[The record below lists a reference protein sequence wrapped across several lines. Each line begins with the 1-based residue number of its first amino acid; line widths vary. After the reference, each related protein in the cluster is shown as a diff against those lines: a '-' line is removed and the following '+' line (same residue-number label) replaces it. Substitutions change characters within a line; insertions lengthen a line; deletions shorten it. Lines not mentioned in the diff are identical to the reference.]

1 MTKTRITMATVA
13 KLNLKFTKTQEK
25 AWRTLNKTQCKE
37 LVLAWSRQSGKS
49 CFLEFCCIYWLLK
62 KSSNIGYI
70 TPQFAHSRKVY
81 SDITRILEPTGLIK
95 TANASTLQIEL
106 VNGNKLSFFSAESPT
121 AIRGNTFKGLCVI
134 DEAAFIADTTS
145 DGQDFFNSILM
156 PTCKAHK
163 PKVIYASTPLAKS
176 GTFYNKFMR
185 GQEQHLRD
193 ASNKVYSI
201 KATIYDD
208 SLLTEEEIQDIK
220 DSIPEASFER
230 EFMVE
235 FMDNALSAFSDY
247 TDKFTLKKQID
258 FNQPLWIGVDFHSVG
273 SDSTILTLIN
283 KENDVWQ
290 YEIKGGLDAQYRQIA
305 DIIDKCKKLVIAYME
320 SNSIGEVMLNE
331 VKKLTKQRS
340 KVIEWCT
347 TNDSKETQVGLVQ
360 TLMTKDMMHFEEKNT
375 QLKNQ
380 LDVFG
385 YSISKSKR
393 ITYSALSGQHD
404 DRVLSLMIATQAKED
419 YAYSGGSNI
428 VFIKGGNSRMSMR

>member
-1 MTKTRITMATVA
+1 MATVA

-25 AWRTLNKTQCKE
+25 AWRILNMANCKE

-49 CFLEFCCIYWLLK
+49 VFLEFCCIYFLLK
-62 KSSNIGYI
+62 KWANIGYI

-81 SDITRILEPTGLIK
+81 SDIIKILEPTGLIK

-106 VNGNKLSFFSAESPT
+106 INGNRLSFFSAESPT
-121 AIRGNTFKGLCVI
+121 AIRGNSFRGLVVV
-134 DEAAFIADTTS
+134 DEAAFIPDTTS

-156 PTCKAHK
+156 PTCKSYK
-163 PKVIYASTPLAKS
+163 PKVVYGSTPLAKS
-176 GTFYNKFMR
+176 GTFYTKFMR
-185 GQEQHLRD
+185 GQEGHPHTD
-193 ASNKVYSI
+193 TPNKVYSI

-208 SLLTEEEIQDIK
+208 SLITEEEIEEIK
-220 DSIPEASFER
+220 NSIPEASFKR

-235 FMDNALSAFSDY
+235 FMDNAMSAFTDY

-273 SDSTILTLIN
+273 SDSTIVSLIN
-283 KENDVWQ
+283 ADNDVWQ
-290 YEIKGGLDAQYRQIA
+290 IEIKGGLDAQYRQIA
-305 DIIDKCKKLVIAYME
+305 NILDKCKKLVIGYFE
-320 SNSIGEVMLNE
+320 SNSIGQVMINE

-347 TNDSKETQVGLVQ
+347 TNESKEIQVGLVQ
-360 TLMTKDMMHFEEKNT
+360 THLTKDMMHFEESNK

-380 LDVFG
+380 FDTFG
-385 YSISKSKR
+385 FSISKTRK
-393 ITYSALSGQHD
+393 ITYAALSGHHD
-404 DRVLSLMIATQAKED
+404 DRVLSLMIAMQAKED

-428 VFIKGGNSRMSMR
+428 VFIKGGVSRMSMR

>member
-1 MTKTRITMATVA
+1 MATVA

-25 AWRTLNKTQCKE
+25 AWRILNMANCKE

-49 CFLEFCCIYWLLK
+49 VFLEFCCIYFLLK
-62 KSSNIGYI
+62 KWANIGYI

-81 SDITRILEPTGLIK
+81 SDIIKILEPTGLIK

-106 VNGNKLSFFSAESPT
+106 INGNRLSFFSAESPT
-121 AIRGNTFKGLCVI
+121 AIRGNSFRGLVVV
-134 DEAAFIADTTS
+134 DEAAFVNDTTS

-156 PTCKAHK
+156 PTCKAYK

-176 GTFYNKFMR
+176 GTFYTKFMR
-185 GQEQHLRD
+185 GQEGHPHTETP
-193 ASNKVYSI
+193 NKVYSI

-208 SLLTEEEIQDIK
+208 SLITAEEIEEIK
-220 DSIPEASFER
+220 NSIPEASFQR

-235 FMDNALSAFSDY
+235 FMDNAMSAFTDY

-273 SDSTILTLIN
+273 SDSTIVSLIN
-283 KENDVWQ
+283 ADNDVWQ
-290 YEIKGGLDAQYRQIA
+290 IEIKGGLDAQYRQIA
-305 DIIDKCKKLVIAYME
+305 NILDKCKKITIAYLE

-331 VKKLTKQRS
+331 VKKLTKQKS
-340 KVIEWCT
+340 KIIEWCT
-347 TNDSKETQVGLVQ
+347 TNESKEIQVGLVQ
-360 TLMTKDMMHFEEKNT
+360 THLTKDMMHFEENNK

-380 LDVFG
+380 FDTFG
-385 YSISKSKR
+385 YSISKTRK
-393 ITYSALSGQHD
+393 ITYAALSGHHD
-404 DRVLSLMIATQAKED
+404 DRVLSLMIAMQAKED

-428 VFIKGGNSRMSMR
+428 VFIKGGVSRMSMR

>member
-1 MTKTRITMATVA
+1 MATVA

-25 AWRTLNKTQCKE
+25 AWRTLNCTKCME

-49 CFLEFCCIYWLLK
+49 VFLEFCCIYFLLK
-62 KSSNIGYI
+62 KWANIGYI

-81 SDITRILEPTGLIK
+81 SDIIKILEPTGLIK

-106 VNGNKLSFFSAESPT
+106 INGNRLSFFSAESPT
-121 AIRGNTFKGLCVI
+121 AIRGNSFRGLVVI
-134 DEAAFIADTTS
+134 DEAAFVNDTTS

-156 PTCKAHK
+156 PTCKAYK

-176 GTFYNKFMR
+176 GTFYTKFMR
-185 GQEQHLRD
+185 GQESHPHTD
-193 ASNKVYSI
+193 TPNKVYSI

-208 SLLTEEEIQDIK
+208 SLITEDEIEEIK
-220 DSIPEASFER
+220 NSIPEASFQR

-235 FMDNALSAFSDY
+235 FMDNAMSAFTDY
-247 TDKFTLKKQID
+247 TDKFTLKKTID

-273 SDSTILTLIN
+273 SDSTVVSLIN
-283 KENDVWQ
+283 ADDDVWQ
-290 YEIKGGLDAQYRQIA
+290 IEIKGGLDAQYRQIA
-305 DIIDKCKKLVIAYME
+305 NILDKCKKLVIAYME

-347 TNDSKETQVGLVQ
+347 TNESKEIQVGLVQ
-360 TLMTKDMMHFEEKNT
+360 THLTKDMMHFEESNK

-380 LDVFG
+380 FDTFS
-385 YSISKSKR
+385 YSISKTRK
-393 ITYSALSGQHD
+393 ITYAALSGHHD
-404 DRVLSLMIATQAKED
+404 DNVLSLMIAMQAKED

-428 VFIKGGNSRMSMR
+428 VFIKGGVSRMSMR

>member
-1 MTKTRITMATVA
+1 MATVA

-25 AWRTLNKTQCKE
+25 AWRILNMANCKE

-49 CFLEFCCIYWLLK
+49 VFLEFCCIYFLLK
-62 KSSNIGYI
+62 KWANIGYI

-81 SDITRILEPTGLIK
+81 SDIIKILEPTGLIK

-106 VNGNKLSFFSAESPT
+106 INGNRLSFFSAESPT
-121 AIRGNTFKGLCVI
+121 AIRGNSFRGLVVV
-134 DEAAFIADTTS
+134 DEAAFVADTTS

-156 PTCKAHK
+156 PTCKAYK

-176 GTFYNKFMR
+176 GTFYTKFMR
-185 GQEQHLRD
+185 GQEGHPHTETP
-193 ASNKVYSI
+193 NKVYSI

-208 SLLTEEEIQDIK
+208 SLITEEEIEEIK
-220 DSIPEASFER
+220 NSIPEASFQR

-235 FMDNALSAFSDY
+235 FMDNAMSAFTDY
-247 TDKFTLKKQID
+247 TDKFTLKKPID

-273 SDSTILTLIN
+273 SDSTIVSLIN
-283 KENDVWQ
+283 ANNDVWQ
-290 YEIKGGLDAQYRQIA
+290 IEIKGGLDAQYRQIA
-305 DIIDKCKKLVIAYME
+305 NILDKCKKLVIAYME

-347 TNDSKETQVGLVQ
+347 TNESKEIQVGLVQ
-360 TLMTKDMMHFEEKNT
+360 THLTKDMMHFEESNK

-380 LDVFG
+380 FDTFG
-385 YSISKSKR
+385 YSISKTRK
-393 ITYSALSGQHD
+393 ITYAALSGHHD
-404 DRVLSLMIATQAKED
+404 DCVLSLMIAMQAKED

-428 VFIKGGNSRMSMR
+428 IFIKGGVSRMSMR

>member
-1 MTKTRITMATVA
+1 MATVA

-25 AWRTLNKTQCKE
+25 AWRILNMANCKE

-49 CFLEFCCIYWLLK
+49 VFLEFCCIYFLLK
-62 KSSNIGYI
+62 KWANIGYI

-81 SDITRILEPTGLIK
+81 SDIIKILEPTGLIK

-106 VNGNKLSFFSAESPT
+106 INGNRLSFFSAESPT
-121 AIRGNTFKGLCVI
+121 AIRGNSFRGLVVI
-134 DEAAFIADTTS
+134 DEAAFVADTTS

-156 PTCKAHK
+156 PTCKAYK

-176 GTFYNKFMR
+176 GTFYTKFMR
-185 GQEQHLRD
+185 GQEGHPHTD
-193 ASNKVYSI
+193 TPNKVYSI

-208 SLLTEEEIQDIK
+208 SLINEEEIEEIK
-220 DSIPEASFER
+220 NSIPEASFKR

-235 FMDNALSAFSDY
+235 FMDNAMSAFTDY

-258 FNQPLWIGVDFHSVG
+258 FNQPLWIGVDFHSIG
-273 SDSTILTLIN
+273 SDSTIVSLIN
-283 KENDVWQ
+283 ADNDVWQ
-290 YEIKGGLDAQYRQIA
+290 IEIKGGLDAQYRQIA
-305 DIIDKCKKLVIAYME
+305 NILDKSKKLVIAYME

-347 TNDSKETQVGLVQ
+347 TNESKEIQVGLVQ
-360 TLMTKDMMHFEEKNT
+360 THLTKDMMHFEEINK

-380 LDVFG
+380 FDTFG
-385 YSISKSKR
+385 YSISKTRK
-393 ITYSALSGQHD
+393 ITYAALSGHHD
-404 DRVLSLMIATQAKED
+404 DRVLSLMIAVQAKED

-428 VFIKGGNSRMSMR
+428 VFIKGGVSRMSMR